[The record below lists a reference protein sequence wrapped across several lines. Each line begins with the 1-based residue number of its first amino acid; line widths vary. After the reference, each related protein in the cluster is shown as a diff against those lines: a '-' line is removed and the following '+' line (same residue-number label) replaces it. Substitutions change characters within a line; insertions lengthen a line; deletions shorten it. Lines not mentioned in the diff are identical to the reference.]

1 MSFASALKPSDHTF
15 VISEHDGGAS
25 TLPEPPTKK
34 RLVLDDSD
42 NEDSLMPTQS
52 EVILV
57 QDTQFPAIPRGYP
70 VFVFP
75 SDPALASIEHHAVL
89 LLCRPQPP
97 TKAELVHLY
106 DRYPR
111 TLLRRGPEGT
121 TYLVSGANPRCSEAV
136 LTHSRDSPYM
146 TMLVNR
152 FIHSFSP
159 KHPYSSWVLR
169 KGSTQKPHRDIRN
182 GPFDS
187 WIISL
192 SPSKPS
198 DGLWVADR
206 VGTTCKRH
214 QGRDLLGTVLSLD
227 TPKTFNA
234 RKLLH
239 AGHVQDPRDVQDRIV
254 LVAFSTLNAA
264 SLQLE
269 TTTQLKDLGFPLPSR
284 TAVHFAI
291 HGSVFGEEP
300 RLRQM
305 TLTELLQ
312 LPLAEKD
319 MHAVVEVLDSPPN
332 RWN

>member
-1 MSFASALKPSDHTF
+1 MSFAFALKPSGHTF
-15 VISEHDGGAS
+15 IFPEHDGVGS
-25 TLPEPPTKK
+25 PLPEPPTKK
-34 RLVLDDSD
+34 CLVLDDSD
-42 NEDSLMPTQS
+42 NEDSLMPVQS

-57 QDTQFPAIPRGYP
+57 QDTQFPEIPRGFP

-89 LLCRPQPP
+89 LLSRPQPP
-97 TKAELVHLY
+97 SKAELVHLY

-121 TYLVSGANPRCSEAV
+121 TYLVSGANPRCSEVV

-159 KHPYSSWVLR
+159 KHR
-169 KGSTQKPHRDIRN
+169 
-182 GPFDS
+182 
-187 WIISL
+187 
-192 SPSKPS
+192 KPS

-206 VGTTCKRH
+206 VGTTCKQH
-214 QGRDLLGTVLSLD
+214 QGRDMLGTVLNLD
-227 TPKTFNA
+227 KPKTFNA

-239 AGHVQDPRDVQDRIV
+239 AGHIQDPRDAQDRIV

-264 SLQLE
+264 SLQVE

-284 TAVHFAI
+284 TAFHFAI

-312 LPLAEKD
+312 LPVAEKD
-319 MHAVVEVLDSPPN
+319 MHAVVEVLDSPPH
-332 RWN
+332 RWD